1 MPPAQRRADRS
12 RMYNLAGHA
21 HSSGSL
27 LPRSTDVHAASA
39 SAGPSSTQPARGVDA
54 ADAPYLTNLESH
66 FGRVTLT
73 APDNLLRK
81 QAKEKKQKVRQR
93 KAQNAHA
100 AAAALAAPSHAAL
113 SPNTPRNAGVST
125 GLLDPGRR
133 YQAALDD
140 AAAGSGLLLS
150 APGQQGVMRRAHS
163 GNQTPTLASTSYLQT
178 PPAPSAQ
185 TTATRV
191 RRRRQS
197 IARDDASR
205 PASRASATSR
215 PDSALSFNDD
225 ENPQPDPG
233 SAQTRD
239 APRRSRTESA
249 PAAQRRSQNA
259 FASPVDTAPSGASR
273 PHPQP
278 ALQQSLHRQ
287 NVWNDI
293 TEDDPDDL
301 PPPFPE
307 GAPRPPTPPQP
318 PSHSEAAA
326 DAQLIAPQPH
336 TRIPDSPPPPFVSD
350 DEDEPS
356 VGGAATTQEHTG
368 ERPRS
373 RASTTSSA
381 SASGDE
387 SVELTEERRAWESD
401 LRNGLSFD
409 VRLLREQQ
417 RRVARERAAV
427 FQAREQQQSAR
438 IEEDAATSEATAD
451 GAGSEVEAQPEAP
464 AQSAQQEPVSAVKPA
479 SPQVPS
485 DAAAEAEASPNRLH
499 DAFQDDP
506 SVQAEEA
513 PAVES
518 PVSPDRQLTSASVAA
533 EARPAV
539 QAATAN
545 DIADISGRLSLSNEP
560 RLGLP
565 QMPQIPQIPQPPA
578 SQISNGQDAIRSPR
592 SSHILGHRKT
602 NSDTPNAGSSRA
614 DNARPNVGVRAS
626 VGGAPGHR
634 IELAHAARTH
644 GSDSHLPLSRR
655 PEDTLFVISAPP
667 PAVHARAASG
677 DEANTSCVAQ
687 VDDTAVPVRDVE
699 EVSSHDEDDG
709 AESDSSI
716 EQWLAEA
723 AAFDALRKREDE
735 AAARVQQLREHVSE
749 SSESEQDMPGAFNVR
764 PSRRTGS
771 KVPDPERLKLMD
783 EVLPKAPPP
792 LVLGRSRGGAAF
804 SDSDS
809 TDTDDALDQY
819 SSSDED
825 DDQHRAFR
833 DAAAGGEAD
842 AFADAHSSVHAR
854 NSSSAPNLSILDEAA
869 GRNLLPGAKVVDGP
883 ERKLSVKAR
892 GKLPERPEPPSPANS
907 AAGPPHKHDVP
918 ETRAGEFQ
926 EDSSSSR
933 DVSDADE
940 MAPVPRADFNAARGR
955 IEAAPLASRS
965 GMEPLLQPLGYGRSR
980 PDVGGRLKGLFG
992 QPLVASA
999 DAAVMTAVE
1008 GPHPMNGS
1016 RRASNRS
1023 VKEQDAVA
1031 GESESA
1037 PAMAP
1042 SMRRQSSGGTRKVSS
1057 TQTPE
1062 QKARDE
1068 ALAQIAQISGAQAKH
1083 DSLAALERL
1092 LAKTGR
1098 PTSMLPPSAMSR
1110 AELGGRLQP
1119 PSGSGE
1125 SDAPPAGEKS
1135 EAPPAPP
1142 ARSRLS
1148 RQGAVRGRVESVVPS
1163 QGLSRAPSTARPV
1176 SFVNPRSS
1184 AAPLPRGRLPA
1195 ITDATRHFPPSAS
1208 TGPGVTPSWL
1218 AYIPSEEQERL
1229 PAPLE
1234 PLRIGRVSEMVSRF
1248 EAAPSTDQDK
1258 PTSPTKRAA
1267 ASFGSPQVS
1276 RDADAAVFRRF
1287 NPDAGEGGVQRRP
1300 PPPPPTHPRQSGDM
1314 DALARQIDEAASAWT
1329 QSHLAVPE
1337 SSGLIRSP
1345 RTVAMDTLTGRDA
1358 PSLPPKSPLM
1368 TQEHIMA
1375 AASRNG
1381 LSASI
1386 AAAQAASWARR
1397 ERNSEAGRPLPMLPP
1412 SVRGQ
1417 GLGIES
1423 VHRGLPMPPPLPTR
1437 PPRERWMEETD
1448 AKLLTGGTT
1457 ASSDSSTE
1465 PARLTARASA
1475 SQQQGN
1481 SGGTVTRRSQN
1492 RDGGSSEVEER
1503 ASMQSRG
1510 STPAYGGERT
1520 SSTAST
1526 ATYAQGNSSNSQ
1538 RRPDSSGSAQQWA
1551 NGSSSG
1557 GQRRR
1562 DSPGDA
1568 QWAKASSAAGHAS
1581 VYLGA
1586 HRGDSDAKQGSASTT
1601 PRTWADSS
1609 GPAAPWGDASTRAPL
1624 WTNSAGSAGQ
1634 GANILDVHQAA
1645 NSPAAQMHPSS
1656 SAALARS
1663 RAIGSSATAQARTN
1677 SSTSANQSQTFGAT
1691 TAAQERA
1698 NASSSSRPW
1707 ANSLSSADQGAPD
1720 SSMPASQA
1728 QAVGSIP
1735 AAQRGDSSGR
1745 DSWTQSSSPGP
1756 LVQGNSSDSTCPSQ
1770 VASASTP
1777 PSDSTLSRRLPTRE
1791 GSLGLT
1797 DFDLLVAQLEREGA
1811 HYEQLSAIGEF
1822 LGPAKPTGATA
1833 AELGSLSVGRIE
1845 CDARRVTREGKVKQK
1860 LSCVGVRVDKCTIC
1874 MAQFREDQKA
1884 VILPCVHVFHQECAV
1899 ALLKTANTC
1908 PTCRQPAF

>member
-39 SAGPSSTQPARGVDA
+39 SAGPSLTQPARGVDA

-93 KAQNAHA
+93 KAHNAHA
-100 AAAALAAPSHAAL
+100 AAAALAAPTHAAL

-140 AAAGSGLLLS
+140 TAAGSGALLS
-150 APGQQGVMRRAHS
+150 APAPQGVMRRAHS

-178 PPAPSAQ
+178 PPPTAQ

-197 IARDDASR
+197 VAREDASR

-215 PDSALSFNDD
+215 PDSALSFNDND
-225 ENPQPDPG
+225 PVQPHPG
-233 SAQTRD
+233 SAQTTE

-259 FASPVDTAPSGASR
+259 FASLDPAPSGPSSAQS
-273 PHPQP
+273 QP
-278 ALQQSLHRQ
+278 AQQSLHRQ

-307 GAPRPPTPPQP
+307 GATRPPTPPQP

-336 TRIPDSPPPPFVSD
+336 VRIPDSPPPPFVSD
-350 DEDEPS
+350 DEDEPFN
-356 VGGAATTQEHTG
+356 GPTTQEQTAE
-368 ERPRS
+368 ERPHS
-373 RASTTSSA
+373 RGSTISSTSS
-381 SASGDE
+381 GND

-417 RRVARERAAV
+417 RRVARERAAQ
-427 FQAREQQQSAR
+427 FRASEGQQDARAEQEAPTL
-438 IEEDAATSEATAD
+438 DATLD
-451 GAGSEVEAQPEAP
+451 GAGSEDE
-464 AQSAQQEPVSAVKPA
+464 
-479 SPQVPS
+479 
-485 DAAAEAEASPNRLH
+485 AEAEVPASEPAAPEAEALDQPH
-499 DAFQDDP
+499 DVDQD
-506 SVQAEEA
+506 QASAQAQET

-518 PVSPDRQLTSASVAA
+518 SESPHSQPTSAPVAV
-533 EARPAV
+533 EADV
-539 QAATAN
+539 AN
-545 DIADISGRLSLSNEP
+545 ISGRLSLSNEP

-565 QMPQIPQIPQPPA
+565 PMAPSPA
-578 SQISNGQDAIRSPR
+578 SQISDGQDAIRSPR
-592 SSHILGHRKT
+592 SNHILGHRKT

-614 DNARPNVGVRAS
+614 DNARSNAGVRAS
-626 VGGAPGHR
+626 VGGAPGR
-634 IELAHAARTH
+634 RVELAHAARTH

-667 PAVHARAASG
+667 PAIHARAAG
-677 DEANTSCVAQ
+677 DDEASTSTGQ
-687 VDDTAVPVRDVE
+687 VDSAELVGDGED
-699 EVSSHDEDDG
+699 SSHEEDDG

-723 AAFDALRKREDE
+723 AAFDALRKREDD
-735 AAARVQQLREHVSE
+735 AAARVQHLRDQAVSD
-749 SSESEQDMPGAFNVR
+749 SSESEQDMPGAFNR
-764 PSRRTGS
+764 ASRRSGS
-771 KVPDPERLKLMD
+771 KVPDPENLKLMD

-825 DDQHRAFR
+825 DDQHQAFR
-833 DAAAGGEAD
+833 DAAKEAEVD
-842 AFADAHSSVHAR
+842 AFKDARSSVHAR
-854 NSSSAPNLSILDEAA
+854 NSSSAPNLSILDGDRRDGLSKAVE
-869 GRNLLPGAKVVDGP
+869 NGP

-892 GKLPERPEPPSPANS
+892 GKLPERPEPPAPTGSV
-907 AAGPPHKHDVP
+907 AGASHNDVL
-918 ETRAGEFQ
+918 EARAGEFQ

-940 MAPVPRADFNAARGR
+940 TPPVPQVNVVRGR
-955 IEAAPLASRS
+955 NEAAPVARS
-965 GMEPLLQPLGYGRSR
+965 GMEPLLQPLGYGQRR

-999 DAAVMTAVE
+999 DGAATTAVE
-1008 GPHPMNGS
+1008 GALPINSS

-1023 VKEQDAVA
+1023 VKEQETAGDA
-1031 GESESA
+1031 
-1037 PAMAP
+1037 
-1042 SMRRQSSGGTRKVSS
+1042 RKVSS

-1068 ALAQIAQISGAQAKH
+1068 ALAQIAQVSATQAKH

-1110 AELGGRLQP
+1110 AELGGRLHP
-1119 PSGSGE
+1119 LPVGE
-1125 SDAPPAGEKS
+1125 S
-1135 EAPPAPP
+1135 EAPPVGEKSVAPPVPP

-1148 RQGAVRGRVESVVPS
+1148 RQGAVRGRVEPIVPS
-1163 QGLSRAPSTARPV
+1163 QSGLSRAPSTARPV

-1208 TGPGVTPSWL
+1208 TAQGATPWL
-1218 AYIPSEEQERL
+1218 ANIPSEEQDRL

-1248 EAAPSTDQDK
+1248 EATPSAGHDK
-1258 PTSPTKRAA
+1258 PTSPTKRA
-1267 ASFGSPQVS
+1267 
-1276 RDADAAVFRRF
+1276 DAAVFQRF
-1287 NPDAGEGGVQRRP
+1287 SSNDGEGVQRRP
-1300 PPPPPTHPRQSGDM
+1300 PPPPPTRQSVDM

-1337 SSGLIRSP
+1337 VKGLVRSP
-1345 RTVAMDTLTGRDA
+1345 RTVAMDTLTGDA
-1358 PSLPPKSPLM
+1358 RVPSKSPVM
-1368 TQEHIMA
+1368 TQEHIVA

-1381 LSASI
+1381 LEASI
-1386 AAAQAASWARR
+1386 AAAQAAALARR
-1397 ERNSEAGRPLPMLPP
+1397 GNGEAGRPLPMLPQ
-1412 SVRGQ
+1412 SVRVQ
-1417 GLGIES
+1417 GLGIDS
-1423 VHRGLPMPPPLPTR
+1423 AQRNGLPMPPPLPTR
-1437 PPRERWMEETD
+1437 PPRERWMEESSATPF
-1448 AKLLTGGTT
+1448 
-1457 ASSDSSTE
+1457 ASGKASEGSSS
-1465 PARLTARASA
+1465 PARLTDRASA
-1475 SQQQGN
+1475 PQQQGTW
-1481 SGGTVTRRSQN
+1481 SGSVTMRSSD
-1492 RDGGSSEVEER
+1492 RTGGSSEGEGW

-1510 STPAYGGERT
+1510 STPAYRGEAVGLASTTEQVR
-1520 SSTAST
+1520 SSTRSE
-1526 ATYAQGNSSNSQ
+1526 Q
-1538 RRPDSSGSAQQWA
+1538 RADSSGAARQGA
-1551 NGSSSG
+1551 NGSSSA
-1557 GQRRR
+1557 GQRRH
-1562 DSPGDA
+1562 DSSDDA
-1568 QWAKASSAAGHAS
+1568 QWATASSAVGRAN
-1581 VYLGA
+1581 VYQGA
-1586 HRGDSDAKQGSASTT
+1586 KRASTDGQRGAGSYSAAQQWGT
-1601 PRTWADSS
+1601 GSSSSQPWANSS
-1609 GPAAPWGDASTRAPL
+1609 D
-1624 WTNSAGSAGQ
+1624 SAGERASNS
-1634 GANILDVHQAA
+1634 GATAA
-1645 NSPAAQMHPSS
+1645 RSGSS
-1656 SAALARS
+1656 S
-1663 RAIGSSATAQARTN
+1663 
-1677 SSTSANQSQTFGAT
+1677 T
-1691 TAAQERA
+1691 TAAQREHSSGRDSWSQLGSITPA
-1698 NASSSSRPW
+1698 QVPAASSS
-1707 ANSLSSADQGAPD
+1707 A
-1720 SSMPASQA
+1720 
-1728 QAVGSIP
+1728 
-1735 AAQRGDSSGR
+1735 AAQRGDSS
-1745 DSWTQSSSPGP
+1745 SAATLPQSSSTRR
-1756 LVQGNSSDSTCPSQ
+1756 LAQGSNLDSTSASQ
-1770 VASASTP
+1770 VGSTSTAPIDSSAS
-1777 PSDSTLSRRLPTRE
+1777 RRPAARE
-1791 GSLGLT
+1791 ASLGLT

-1811 HYEQLSAIGEF
+1811 HYEQLSAIGAF
-1822 LGPAKPTGATA
+1822 LGPAQATA
-1833 AELGSLSVGRIE
+1833 ATSAQLASLSVGRIE
-1845 CDARRVTREGKVKQK
+1845 CDARRITREGRVKQK

-1874 MAQFREDQKA
+1874 LAQFRQDQNA
-1884 VILPCVHVFHQECAV
+1884 VILPCAHVFHQECAV
-1899 ALLKTANTC
+1899 ALLKTTSTC
-1908 PTCRQPAF
+1908 PTCRHPAF